1 MKDSS
6 SNRILVLEDQ
16 GVSQMLICHYLEDK
30 GFETTTANSGNEAL
44 DIIEKQP
51 VQVLIMDTPAKDT
64 NNLAFIA
71 NLRKS
76 RNLAELPIIVV
87 SSLGEYADKVAA
99 WNAGANYYI
108 VKPVGEEELIA
119 KVNLCLSLHK
129 SYQNLHTQEERLDLA
144 VKALN
149 GGVFDWDI
157 ETNSIINSPKVY
169 ELLCMEHD
177 LSAPATPQDWF
188 NAIHPEDYAAVSEKL
203 KEHLEGKTPYL
214 EAQHRVM
221 RQDGTHRWVLVRAIA
236 VRNNNGKAQRL
247 VGNISDISNSF
258 SYDSV
263 TGLPGRHVFYDL
275 LERAMVRAIRN
286 EKYLFGL
293 LNVTVNDLE
302 QLKAKFTEAEIEQ
315 IWSAISRRLQL
326 SSRASDLISRIE
338 YNRFAI
344 LLDDLREVSDA
355 LRVANRISKSLTNQ
369 LRIFDDQIKVNT
381 SIGVAVSCDSY
392 ESPESLLEDAYKAS
406 LLAKTL
412 GENKARMCNDEHQKY
427 SQERLTREQELYDA
441 VGGRQ
446 FTPRY
451 LPIINRGDETI
462 SGLEVLLRW
471 RHPSGKTLIPEEF
484 LDLCDR
490 DQLMLPIGYELI
502 KASIEQIKKLDTLS
516 TLPQDFTVNF
526 NVSNRQFYDSD
537 LLDNI
542 LLSCQDFKF
551 NPGRIRLEVREDTL
565 AKDLD
570 KAKQIIAAFA
580 EHGIGCVLDRLGSA
594 SLPMC
599 DMLDLNLKA
608 VKSNYLDFVSEQRS
622 FELKERYA
630 KMCLKASEFLGC
642 QCIINGIS
650 NMEQSES
657 LSKVGLKLQ
666 EGYAFGKPL
675 NLRGLEVFAENGY
688 KLN

>member
-1 MKDSS
+1 MENSS
-6 SNRILVLEDQ
+6 SNRILVLENQ
-16 GVSQMLICHYLEDK
+16 GVSRTPICHYLEDK
-30 GFETTTANSGNEAL
+30 GFEIVTASSCHEAL
-44 DIIEKQP
+44 KIVEEQP
-51 VQVLIMDTPAKDT
+51 VQTLIMETPTEDI
-64 NNLAFIA
+64 NSLDFII
-71 NLRKS
+71 NLRKCH
-76 RNLAELPIIVV
+76 NLAELPIIVV
-87 SSLGEYADKVAA
+87 SSLSEYADKVSA

-108 VKPVGEEELIA
+108 IKPVGQEELVA
-119 KVNLCLSLHK
+119 KVNLCLALHK
-129 SYQNLHTQEERLDLA
+129 SYQYLHTQEERLELA
-144 VKALN
+144 VKATN

-157 ETNSIINSPKVY
+157 KANSIVNSPKVY
-169 ELLCMEHD
+169 ELLCIEHD
-177 LSAPATPQDWF
+177 SSTPATPQDWF
-188 NAIHPEDYAAVSEKL
+188 NAIHPEDHDTVSEKL

-236 VRNNNGKAQRL
+236 VRDSNGEAQRL

-275 LERAMVRAIRN
+275 LERAMVRSIRN

-293 LNVTVNDLE
+293 LNVTVNDLD
-302 QLKAKFTEAEIEQ
+302 QLKAKFTDAEIEQ

-338 YNRFAI
+338 HNRFAI

-355 LRVANRISKSLTNQ
+355 LRVANRISKSLANQ
-369 LRIFDDQIKVNT
+369 LRIFEDRFKVNT
-381 SIGVAVSCDSY
+381 SIGVAVSCDGY
-392 ESPESLLEDAYKAS
+392 ESPESLLDDAYKAS
-406 LLAKTL
+406 LLARNL

-451 LPIINRGDETI
+451 LPIVNREDGTI

-516 TLPQDFTVNF
+516 TLPQDFTINF
-526 NVSNRQFYDSD
+526 NVSSRQFYDSD

-551 NPGRIRLEVREDTL
+551 NPSCIRLEVREDTL

-570 KAKQIIAAFA
+570 KAKQIIAIFA
-580 EHGIGCVLDRLGSA
+580 EHGIGCILDRLGSA
-594 SLPMC
+594 SLSMC

-608 VKSNYLDFVSEQRS
+608 VKSNYLDFISEQRS

-642 QCIINGIS
+642 QCIINGINS
-650 NMEQSES
+650 IDQAES
-657 LSKVGLKLQ
+657 LAKVGLKLQ

-675 NLRGLEVFAENGY
+675 NLRGLEVLAENGY

>member
-1 MKDSS
+1 METSS

-16 GVSQMLICHYLEDK
+16 CVSQMLICHYLEDK
-30 GFETTTANSGNEAL
+30 GFETVAANSCSEAL
-44 DIIEKQP
+44 KIIEEQP
-51 VQVLIMDTPAKDT
+51 VQVLIMETLAKDM
-64 NNLAFIA
+64 NGLDFIVD
-71 NLRKS
+71 LRK
-76 RNLAELPIIVV
+76 RWNLAELPIIVV

-99 WNAGANYYI
+99 WNAGANYYVI
-108 VKPVGEEELIA
+108 KPAGEEEIIA
-119 KVNLCLSLHK
+119 KVKLCLSLHN
-129 SYQNLHTQEERLDLA
+129 SYQKLYTQEERLDLA
-144 VKALN
+144 VKAIN

-157 ETNSIINSPKVY
+157 KTNSIINSPKVY

-177 LSAPATPQDWF
+177 LAAPATPQDWF
-188 NAIHPEDYAAVSEKL
+188 NAIHPEDYATVSAKL
-203 KEHLEGKTPYL
+203 REHLEGKTPYL

-236 VRNNNGKAQRL
+236 VRDSNGEAQRL

-293 LNVTVNDLE
+293 LNVTVNDLD
-302 QLKAKFTEAEIEQ
+302 QLKTKFTDAEIEQ

-338 YNRFAI
+338 HNRFAI

-355 LRVANRISKSLTNQ
+355 LRVANRISKSLANQ
-369 LRIFDDQIKVNT
+369 LRIFDTQINVNT
-381 SIGVAVSCDSY
+381 SIGVAVSCDGY
-392 ESPESLLEDAYKAS
+392 ESPESLLDDAYKAS

-412 GENKARMCNDEHQKY
+412 GENKARMCNDKHQKY

-446 FTPRY
+446 FIPRY
-451 LPIINRGDETI
+451 LPIINQGDGRI
-462 SGLEVLLRW
+462 VGLEVLLRW
-471 RHPSGKTLIPEEF
+471 RHPSGNTLIPAEF

-502 KASIEQIKKLDTLS
+502 KASLEQMKKLNTLAP
-516 TLPQDFTVNF
+516 LPEDFTIGF
-526 NVSNRQFYDSD
+526 NVSSRQFYDSD

-542 LLSCQDFKF
+542 LLSCRDYKF
-551 NPGRIRLEVREDTL
+551 DPKRIRLEVCEDTI
-565 AKDLD
+565 AKDLP
-570 KAKQIIAAFA
+570 KAKQIIEHWA
-580 EHGIGCVLDRLGSA
+580 EYGVGCILDRLGSTY
-594 SLPMC
+594 LPMC
-599 DMLDLNLKA
+599 DMLSLNLKA
-608 VKSNYLDFVSEQRS
+608 VKSSYLDLVSDQRS
-622 FELKERYA
+622 GELKERYA
-630 KMCLKASEFLGC
+630 KMCSKISEFLNC
-642 QCIINGIS
+642 QCIINGV
-650 NMEQSES
+650 NTKELSEN
-657 LSKVGLKLQ
+657 LVAMGLKLQ
-666 EGYAFGKPL
+666 EGYAFGNPL
-675 NLRGLEVFAENGY
+675 NLRALEVFAENGY